1 MSHLKNINAFSVKG
15 RHFVFNG
22 EPFVIRCGEVH
33 YSRVPKEYW
42 RHRLE
47 LARAMGLNTVCVYL
61 FWNYHEESY
70 GVFNFSGDKDVASFC
85 SLAHE
90 LGLWVIL
97 RPGPYSCAEWDFG
110 GLPAYLLRDPHIQ
123 LRCSYPGFLRP
134 AQRYLKEVAKQLVPH
149 QVSHGGNILMIQI
162 ENEYGVYG
170 NDKKYLD
177 SLRKT
182 LRASGFN
189 VPFFRCDW
197 ANPAQLVPGTMDETE
212 ERIVT
217 VANFGSKA
225 PENIQALAKAY
236 PENPRMCGEYWM
248 GWFDWFGHPRNG
260 KEAEDGEKNLADL
273 DWMLAEDVSF
283 SLYMF
288 HGGTTF
294 GFYPGANNDGGK
306 RYDPYVSN
314 YDFFAPVDEQGGT
327 RPKFYKFRDRISK
340 HLKQELPEP
349 PAPIPVIT
357 IPRFNLTESA
367 PLLDF
372 PTQTHAAIAPVT
384 MEMYDQSHGCILYRT
399 DLKGRAAGTAE
410 LRVKEVHDY
419 ALVYLN
425 GRRIGTLNRHLHQ
438 TTLSLTIPDGGPAV
452 LDILVEAMGR
462 VNFGPSMRDEVKGI
476 TNRVEY
482 GWLTLFD
489 WEIKNYPLDAK
500 NLASVAFK
508 PGPLPAGQPGF
519 YRGTFSVQETGDTFL
534 DLRGWGKGYVW
545 VNDRLLGRYWFV
557 GPQQTLYLPGVWLK
571 PGLNTITVLD
581 LHGDST
587 IQSVAGLDHSILDE
601 VNVSEA

>member
-1 MSHLKNINAFSVKG
+1 MSNLKKASSFTIKG
-15 RHFVFNG
+15 RHFLLNG
-22 EPFVIRCGEVH
+22 EPFVIRCGEIH

-70 GVFNFSGDKDVASFC
+70 GVFNFSGDKDVSAFC
-85 SLAHE
+85 SLAQE

-97 RPGPYSCAEWDFG
+97 RPVPYSCAEWDFG

-123 LRCSYPGFLRP
+123 LRCSYPGFLKP
-134 AQRYLKEVAKQLVPH
+134 AQRYLKEVAKHLVSH
-149 QVSHGGNILMIQI
+149 QVSHGGNVLMVQI

-170 NDKKYLD
+170 NDKKYLE

-182 LRASGFN
+182 LRDSGFD

-197 ANPAQLVPGTMDETE
+197 ANPAQLVPGAMDETA

-225 PENIQALAKAY
+225 AENIQALAKAY

-260 KEAEDGEKNLADL
+260 KEAEDGEKNLPDL

-306 RYDPYVSN
+306 RYDPYVSS
-314 YDFFAPVDEQGGT
+314 YDFFAPVDEQGRP
-327 RPKFYKFRDRISK
+327 RPKYYKFRDKIAA
-340 HLKQELPEP
+340 HLQRELPPP
-349 PAPIPVIT
+349 PAPLPVIT
-357 IPRFNLTESA
+357 IPRFELTHSA
-367 PLLDF
+367 PLLDY
-372 PTQTHAAIAPVT
+372 PTQTHQAIAPLT
-384 MEMYDQSHGCILYRT
+384 MEQFDQAHGCILYRT
-399 DLKGRAAGTAE
+399 DLTGRAAGTAE
-410 LRVKEVHDY
+410 LRVKDVHDY
-419 ALVYLN
+419 AIAYLN
-425 GRRIGTLNRHLHQ
+425 GNPIGTLDRHQHQ
-438 TTLSLTIPDGGPAV
+438 NTLPLTIPKEGPAI

-489 WEIKNYPLDAK
+489 WEIKNYPLDAN
-500 NLASVAFK
+500 NLASVAFQ
-508 PGPLPAGQPGF
+508 PGPFPAGRPGF
-519 YRGTFSVQETGDTFL
+519 YRGTFSVKEPGDTFL

-545 VNDRLLGRYWFV
+545 VNDHLLGRYWSI

-571 PGLNTITVLD
+571 SGDNTITVLD
-581 LHGDST
+581 LHGASLDRG
-587 IQSVAGLDHSILDE
+587 VAGLNYSILDR
-601 VNVSEA
+601 VKASET